1 MNLPPGP
8 EPVPGICRAAREAGG
23 RAFLV
28 GGFVRDCARAAF
40 RGEVAPPARDL
51 DLEVHG
57 LEAAALRRLLERF
70 GRVDAVGEAFTVYK
84 LAPSG
89 VEGLGTIDVS
99 LPRRDSKTGPGHK
112 GFDVTGDPHMGVGE
126 AARRRDFTINAL
138 LGDPL
143 TGEVLD
149 PFGGLED
156 LRAGVLRAVDARTFG
171 EDPLR
176 VLRGAQFAARFEF
189 RIDPGTADLC
199 RSIGLGDLPAERIQD
214 EMEKLLLRSRRPS
227 VGLQVCLDLKVV
239 DRLFP
244 ELRTLVGC
252 PQDAAWHPEGD
263 VWVHTLQV
271 VDAAAGF
278 IDDLPRPKKLAVMLG
293 ALCHDLG
300 KPGTTQ
306 EIDGRLR
313 SYDHEEGGVEPST
326 KLLDRLNVHSVDG
339 YDVRGQ
345 VLALVARHLSPSHLY
360 EERDQVKD
368 GAFRRLSRHC
378 DLDLLYRVAKADT
391 LGRRGPVEK
400 EPRVA
405 AVEWFRARVEA
416 LGVAQGPPPPLLKG
430 RHVLELGLRP
440 GPRVGRITDLVYEL
454 QLDGAVRT
462 LEEAVAA
469 ARRLLETDQGA

>member
-1 MNLPPGP
+1 MNLPPDM
-8 EPVPGICRAAREAGG
+8 EPIGGLCRAAREAGG

-28 GGFVRDCARAAF
+28 GGHVRDGALAAL
-40 RGEVAPPARDL
+40 RGEPAPPARDL

-57 LEAAALRRLLERF
+57 IEAAALRGILERF
-70 GRVDAVGEAFTVYK
+70 GSVDTVGEAFTVYK
-84 LAPSG
+84 LG
-89 VEGLGTIDVS
+89 EIDVS
-99 LPRRDSKTGPGHK
+99 IPRRDSKSGPGHK
-112 GFDVTGDPHMGVGE
+112 GFEVTGDPHMGVEE

-138 LGDPL
+138 LCDPL

-156 LRAGVLRAVDARTFG
+156 LRAGVLRAVDPRTFG

-176 VLRGAQFAARFEF
+176 VLRAAQFAARFEF

-199 RSIGLGDLPAERIQD
+199 RSIGLGDLPAERVWG

-227 VGLQVCLDLKVV
+227 LGLQAFLDLKVV
-239 DRLFP
+239 ERLFP
-244 ELRTLVGC
+244 ELGTLVGC

-263 VWVHTLQV
+263 VWAHTLQV

-278 IDDLPRPKKLAVMLG
+278 VEDLPRPKKVAVLLA

-300 KPGTTQ
+300 KPRTTK

-313 SYDHEEGGVEPST
+313 SHDHEEQGVEPSAR
-326 KLLDRLNVHSVDG
+326 LLDRLNVHSLEG

-345 VLALVARHLSPSHLY
+345 VLALVERHLSPSHLY
-360 EERDQVKD
+360 EERERVKD
-368 GAFRRLSRHC
+368 GAFRRLARHC
-378 DLDLLYRVAKADT
+378 DLDLLYRLAKADT

-400 EPRVA
+400 KPRVKA
-405 AVEWFRARVEA
+405 AEWFRSRVEA
-416 LGVAQGPPPPLLKG
+416 LGVAQGPPAPILKG
-430 RHVLELGLRP
+430 RHLLELGLRP
-440 GPRVGRITDLVYEL
+440 GPRVGRITDLVYEM
-454 QLDGAVRT
+454 QLDGSVRT